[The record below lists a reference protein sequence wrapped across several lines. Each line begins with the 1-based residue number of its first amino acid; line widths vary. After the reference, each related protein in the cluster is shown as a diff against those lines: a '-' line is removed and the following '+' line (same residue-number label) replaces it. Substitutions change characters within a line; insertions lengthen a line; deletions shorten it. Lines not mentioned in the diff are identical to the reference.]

1 GERARRRRLTAL
13 AFAAVVAA
21 LAFGAGTRVAGD
33 GFDARRAI
41 AMRPTVNAPGASAVI
56 RLGAPDASGN
66 WALRLEVEGLPKLP
80 EDGYYVLWLARGRE
94 YGATCGSFSVGRRE
108 ASAEWTVSYPL
119 QRFDR
124 WVVTAWLPGQKTGD
138 EAPWL
143 LMADVPADVG
153 PPGAQGATRPAAT
166 NAS

>member
-1 GERARRRRLTAL
+1 MSSERANELDALVAGLPAAERDRARAADRLLRSVPAPPPRVPDRLARAVAGIPAAHEGERARRRRLTAL

-56 RLGAPDASGN
+56 RLGAPDGSGN

-108 ASAEWTVSYPL
+108 
-119 QRFDR
+119 
-124 WVVTAWLPGQKTGD
+124 
-138 EAPWL
+138 
-143 LMADVPADVG
+143 
-153 PPGAQGATRPAAT
+153 
-166 NAS
+166 